1 MLIAWQIHDKEQQML
16 VANFLCEDM
25 KSIKKSIKII
35 YNLLLT

>member
-1 MLIAWQIHDKEQQML
+1 MLSKIHDKEQQML

-25 KSIKKSIKII
+25 KSIKII